1 MSGPSF
7 AAMPIET
14 PHWHAIVPG
23 RRPEGS
29 SQMSTASTGPES
41 RHSMIT
47 ATSESQLVGDSP
59 AITELRTEI
68 ERTARSEAK
77 VLVTGESGAGKELV
91 ARAVHLHSV
100 RAPRPFVAVN
110 CAGLPET
117 LLESELFGHVK
128 GSFTGA
134 YRDKQGKLEMAD
146 GGTLFLDE
154 VGEMTLRMQG
164 LLLRF
169 LETGELQKVGADRV
183 RATVNIRVIAATN
196 KNLRD
201 LIAQQAFREDLFYRL
216 NVIHLVVP
224 PLRERRGDIPALV
237 DRFLTRSM
245 ATGHYAL
252 RAVAPETMDA
262 LCKYSWPGNV
272 RELQNLVERLAVT
285 CQREIAL
292 PEDLPPEIRLL
303 PFGTYKP
310 RRERR
315 RTVSDELYQKL
326 VESGE
331 SFWTAVYPLYM
342 NREITRGNLRDL
354 VKKGLQEARGN
365 YRIVVRLFNMDAS
378 DYKRFLNFLRTHECQ
393 VSFKEFR

>member
-1 MSGPSF
+1 MLAG
-7 AAMPIET
+7 T
-14 PHWHAIVPG
+14 V
-23 RRPEGS
+23 EG
-29 SQMSTASTGPES
+29 QLTGE
-41 RHSMIT
+41 
-47 ATSESQLVGDSP
+47 SP
-59 AITELRTEI
+59 AVSDLRADI
-68 ERTARSEAK
+68 ERTARSDAK
-77 VLVTGESGAGKELV
+77 VLITGESGVGKELV
-91 ARAVHLHSV
+91 ARSVHAHSG
-100 RAPRPFVAVN
+100 RAAKPFVAVN

-134 YRDKQGKLEMAD
+134 YRDKQGKLEIAD

-169 LETGELQKVGADRV
+169 LETGELQKVGADRA

-196 KNLRD
+196 RNLRE
-201 LIAQQAFREDLFYRL
+201 LIVQQAFREDLFYRL

-224 PLRERRGDIPALV
+224 PLRERRTDIPVLAL
-237 DRFLTRSM
+237 RFLQRST
-245 ATGHYAL
+245 AAGHYAL
-252 RAVAPETMDA
+252 RSVSPEAMDA

-272 RELQNLVERLAVT
+272 RELQNLVERLVVT
-285 CQREIAL
+285 CQRDVAM

-303 PFGTYKP
+303 PFGTFRP

-326 VESGE
+326 VDTGE
-331 SFWTAVYPLYM
+331 SFWTLVYPLYM
-342 NREITRGNLRDL
+342 QREITRGNLRDL
-354 VKKGLQEARGN
+354 VRKGLQEARGN
-365 YRIVVRLFNMDAS
+365 YRIVVRIFNMPPG

>member
-1 MSGPSF
+1 
-7 AAMPIET
+7 
-14 PHWHAIVPG
+14 
-23 RRPEGS
+23 
-29 SQMSTASTGPES
+29 
-41 RHSMIT
+41 MIT
-47 ATSESQLVGDSP
+47 ATFDSQLVGDSP
-59 AITELRTEI
+59 AIAELRVEI

-91 ARAVHLHSV
+91 ARAVHAHSV
-100 RAPRPFVAVN
+100 RAARPFVAVN

-183 RATVNIRVIAATN
+183 RATVSIRVIAATN

-201 LIAQQAFREDLFYRL
+201 LIGQQAVPRGPLLPPQRDPPGGAAAARAAQRHPVAGRE
-216 NVIHLVVP
+216 VPVAQHLHR
-224 PLRERRGDIPALV
+224 PLRAAR
-237 DRFLTRSM
+237 
-245 ATGHYAL
+245 
-252 RAVAPETMDA
+252 
-262 LCKYSWPGNV
+262 
-272 RELQNLVERLAVT
+272 RLAGDDGRALQVLVAG
-285 CQREIAL
+285 QRPRAAEPGRAAGGDLPARDRAARGSAAGDPAAAVWHLQAAARAAPHRVGRAL
-292 PEDLPPEIRLL
+292 PA
-303 PFGTYKP
+303 
-310 RRERR
+310 
-315 RTVSDELYQKL
+315 L

-365 YRIVVRLFNMDAS
+365 YRIVVRLFNMDPG

>member
-1 MSGPSF
+1 ML
-7 AAMPIET
+7 AATVE
-14 PHWHAIVPG
+14 A
-23 RRPEGS
+23 
-29 SQMSTASTGPES
+29 
-41 RHSMIT
+41 
-47 ATSESQLVGDSP
+47 QLIGDSP
-59 AITELRTEI
+59 AVSDLRTDI
-68 ERTARSEAK
+68 ERTARSDAK
-77 VLVTGESGAGKELV
+77 VLITGESGVGKELV
-91 ARAVHLHSV
+91 ARSVHAHSL
-100 RAPRPFVAVN
+100 RASKPFVAVN

-169 LETGELQKVGADRV
+169 LETGELQKVGADRA
-183 RATVNIRVIAATN
+183 RATVSIRVIAATN
-196 KNLRD
+196 RNLRE
-201 LIAQQAFREDLFYRL
+201 LIVQQTFREDLFYRL

-224 PLRERRGDIPALV
+224 PLRERRADIPGLAH
-237 DRFLTRSM
+237 RFLERTRS
-245 ATGHYAL
+245 TGHYAL
-252 RAVAPETMDA
+252 RSISPEAMDA
-262 LCKYSWPGNV
+262 LCRYSWPGNV
-272 RELQNLVERLAVT
+272 RELQNMVERLVVT

-292 PEDLPPEIRLL
+292 PDDLPPEIRLL
-303 PFGTYKP
+303 PFGAYRP

-326 VESGE
+326 VDTGE
-331 SFWTAVYPLYM
+331 PFWTVVYPLYM
-342 NREITRGNLRDL
+342 QREITRGNLRDL

-365 YRIVVRLFNMDAS
+365 YRIVVRIFNMPPG